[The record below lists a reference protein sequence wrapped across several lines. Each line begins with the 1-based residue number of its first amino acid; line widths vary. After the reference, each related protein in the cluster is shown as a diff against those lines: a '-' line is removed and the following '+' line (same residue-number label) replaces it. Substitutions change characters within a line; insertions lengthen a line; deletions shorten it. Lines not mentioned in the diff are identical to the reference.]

1 MSDFLEKRLI
11 KVVFDTA
18 GTDSADVSNKT
29 VAAHPSGVFIPDN
42 AIITNAF
49 YEVNTIMNST
59 ADTATIAIMAKGAN
73 DLVSAIAIN
82 DGTNV
87 WDAGIHGTLAT
98 APNLGADGSHDTALK
113 VIALYAAL
121 MVKIDGQ
128 EEITFTVGTQALLTG
143 KLTLYIEYVIG
154 E

>member
-1 MSDFLEKRLI
+1 MSDFKEKRLI

-18 GTDSADVSNKT
+18 DTDSAGAANTT
-29 VAAHPSGVFIPDN
+29 VATHPTGVFIPDN

-49 YEVNTIMNST
+49 YEVNTTFTSA
-59 ADTATIAIMAKGAN
+59 ADTATIAIMAEGAN
-73 DLVSAIAIN
+73 DLVSAMAIN

-87 WDAGIHGTLAT
+87 WDFGIHGTLAT
-98 APNLGADGSHDTALK
+98 APNMGADAAHDTAVK
-113 VIALYAAL
+113 TIALYAAI

-128 EEITFTVGTQALLTG
+128 EEITFTVGTQVLVLG
-143 KLTLYIEYVIG
+143 KLTLYVEYVIG